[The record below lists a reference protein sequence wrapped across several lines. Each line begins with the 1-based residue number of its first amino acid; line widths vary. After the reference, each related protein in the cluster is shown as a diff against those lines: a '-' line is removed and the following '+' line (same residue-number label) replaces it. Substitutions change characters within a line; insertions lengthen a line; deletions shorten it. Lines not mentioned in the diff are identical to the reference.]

1 MAKLIAITG
10 GTGFIGRALYFAHLA
25 RGDAVRI
32 LTRSHVD
39 SLLYPNN
46 VSYYRAD
53 LFSVDDLTPFVNK
66 VDVLYHCAGELRNK
80 YAMHNVHV
88 LGTNRLMMAASGRI
102 GRWVQLSSVGVY
114 GRQQNGFVD
123 ECAILNPCGVYEVT
137 KNAADDLLVKAALNN
152 HFELAVLRPS
162 IVYGPDMSNQ
172 SLFQLI
178 RMIDKGLFFYIGSPG
193 ATANYVHV
201 GNVVDALMLAAGSP
215 LPENGRAYIVSD
227 HCTMEE
233 FVAMI
238 AEALGRKPP
247 RLRLPEGPV
256 RLAARLCEG
265 VPGFPLTTSRIDA
278 LTNRVVYSSRRIEQ
292 ELGYRHRIT
301 MADGIGELVRAWKH
315 ANK

>member
-1 MAKLIAITG
+1 M
-10 GTGFIGRALYFAHLA
+10 GRHLVGRHVAL
-25 RGDAVRI
+25 GDEVRY
-32 LTRSHVD
+32 LTRSTSKAPV
-39 SLLYPNN
+39 PGAKP
-46 VSYYRAD
+46 VVGD
-53 LFSVDDLTPFVNK
+53 LRSGVGLKSFVAGA
-66 VDVLYHCAGELRNK
+66 DVLYHCAAELNDSSR
-80 YAMHNVHV
+80 MDEVNVQ
-88 LGTNRLMMAASGRI
+88 GTRRLLESVQWDVGA
-102 GRWVQLSSVGVY
+102 WVQLSSTGVY
-114 GRQQNGFVD
+114 GPNR
-123 ECAILNPCGVYEVT
+123 CGVVEEASPLAPTNTYEFT
-137 KNAADDLLVKAALNN
+137 KAGADDLVLDAARRGIRS
-152 HFELAVLRPS
+152 VIVRPS
-162 IVYGPDMSNQ
+162 NIYGPDMPNQ

-178 RMIDKGLFFYIGSPG
+178 RMIDAGLFFYIGSPG

-201 GNVVDALMLAAGSP
+201 ENVVDALMLAAGSP

-247 RLRLPEGPV
+247 RLRLPEGSV

-315 ANK
+315 AKK